1 MVTPSLEKHFAQR
14 GVPLIP
20 LDVGA
25 RLFVDELQGGAGE
38 VTIVVGGAAGGGPI
52 GAEAAR
58 DVSLELRIDAASHP
72 YLADHRI
79 AGTAVAPVA
88 MAVEWI
94 LRGALAVR
102 PDLAC
107 ASVRD
112 VKVLRPLKL
121 ERFDRGGDL
130 VQVLCRQVAGDSDRA
145 EISVELRG
153 RGDALHYRA
162 AGETTR
168 RPQAAPP
175 TPSTPPLEAFDA
187 ADIYDG
193 HVLFHGPRFRVI
205 LDVEGISPAGIA
217 GTLQGGA
224 ATGWPRDGWRTD
236 PALLD
241 GGLQLAVVWARHV
254 LGGASLPMAVRELRS
269 YREGLAEGPVR
280 CVVSARETRE
290 VRAVSDV
297 VFTDASGAVVAELLG
312 VETVKRPD
320 EPAAAATALPVV
332 AELLGVET
340 VKRPDEPG
348 VAATAL
354 G

>member
-1 MVTPSLEKHFAQR
+1 
-14 GVPLIP
+14 VPLIP

-25 RLFVDELQGGAGE
+25 RMFVDELQGGGGE
-38 VTIVVGGAAGGGPI
+38 VTIVVGGAAGGGPL
-52 GAEAAR
+52 GAEATRALVL
-58 DVSLELRIDAASHP
+58 DLRIDAASHP
-72 YLADHRI
+72 QLADHRI
-79 AGTAVAPVA
+79 AGTAVVPVA
-88 MAVEWI
+88 MAMEWL

-107 ASVRD
+107 FSVRD

-121 ERFDRGGDL
+121 EGFDRGAEL
-130 VQVLCRQVAGDSDRA
+130 VHVHCRQIAGDSDRA

-153 RGDALHYRA
+153 RGGALHYRA
-162 AGETTR
+162 AVEMAQ
-168 RPQAAPP
+168 RPPAAPP

-187 ADIYDG
+187 AGVYDG

-205 LDVEGISPAGIA
+205 VDVEGISRAGIA
-217 GTLQGGA
+217 GTLQGSA
-224 ATGWPRDGWRTD
+224 ATGWPRNGWRTD

-254 LGGASLPMAVRELRS
+254 LGGASLPMAVRELRA
-269 YREGLAEGPVR
+269 YRDGFADGPVR
-280 CVVSARETRE
+280 CVVSARETRD

-320 EPAAAATALPVV
+320 EPATAATT
-332 AELLGVET
+332 LG
-340 VKRPDEPG
+340 
-348 VAATAL
+348 
-354 G
+354 